1 MKANV
6 ALSIGNLAAIDKV
19 DGFLGGYFRKVFGK
33 FGGKMKDFVPLMK
46 LMMYNKL
53 GASLAINRLDSYPRE
68 LCDLMGFK
76 KPPKERTI
84 YRAVERAGTGFA
96 FILERHQ
103 EVIKE
108 FGLIDEK
115 QIIDFSSS
123 YFEGKAVGVGEYGY
137 SRDRLPG
144 KKQFVFGICTGING
158 IPTALTIQ
166 KGNVLDKEHF
176 PFMLRTAGAV
186 LEENSLLI
194 FDTGANTK
202 PNKRA
207 IRKMKL
213 HYLTLKQKKRG
224 PYRIAIAAFRA
235 EKRSS
240 FELNGRTYEYAKFFD
255 GDEYHYVFFSE
266 QLRQEQL
273 RIKRSKLVIELKK
286 NEPILHKTKA
296 GKPIGEYPCTEGI
309 IVAKGTLQKNVDDEF
324 NPHITGLEGYFIL
337 ESSVNADP
345 IAILKLYKERDKAE
359 KLIRNI
365 KEGTELRPIRHWT
378 KKAIMGYVLIVFL
391 ANFIINLTLLKAKNP
406 LVKNVKVLKNY
417 LTDLTVAIVYPPKGF
432 RFHILANI
440 SPEILS
446 IFGDFIDRYRDKS
459 LDLRW

>member
-1 MKANV
+1 M
-6 ALSIGNLAAIDKV
+6 
-19 DGFLGGYFRKVFGK
+19 R
-33 FGGKMKDFVPLMK
+33 DFVPLIK
-46 LMMYNKL
+46 LLIYNKL
-53 GASLAINRLDSYPRE
+53 GASLAINRLDSYPKE
-68 LCDLMGFK
+68 LFKMMGFR
-76 KPPKERTI
+76 KPPKERSI
-84 YRAVERAGTGFA
+84 YRAIERVGIGFA
-96 FILERHQ
+96 FVLERHL

-108 FGLIDEK
+108 FGLVDDK

-123 YFEGKAVGVGEYGY
+123 YFEGKAEGVGEYGY

-194 FDTGANTK
+194 FDCGANTK
-202 PNKRA
+202 QNKRR

-213 HYLTLKQKKRG
+213 NYLTLKQKKRG
-224 PYRIAIAAFRA
+224 PYRTAISEFRSQ
-235 EKRSS
+235 KRPT
-240 FELNGRTYEYAKFFD
+240 FELNGRTYEYHKIFN
-255 GDEYHYVFFSE
+255 GEEYQYIFFSQQLQDE
-266 QLRQEQL
+266 QIG
-273 RIKRSKLVIELKK
+273 IKRNKLSIELKK
-286 NEPILHKTKA
+286 NIPILHKTKA

-337 ESSVNADP
+337 ESSIDAEPMAV
-345 IAILKLYKERDKAE
+345 LKLYKERDKAE

-378 KKAIMGYVLIVFL
+378 KKGILGYVLIVFL

-417 LTDLTVAIVYPPKGF
+417 LTELTVTVVYPPDGL
-432 RFHILANI
+432 RFHVLANV

-446 IFGDFIDRYRDKS
+446 IFGDFIDRYRDKT
-459 LDLRW
+459 LKLRW